1 MALQNLESSYT
12 SDLANLLELLL
23 GHRHSLQSETS
34 ARKFRENI
42 MFQNRDKYI
51 YIYIMKLIS
60 MVNLVA

>member
-51 YIYIMKLIS
+51 YIL
-60 MVNLVA
+60 